1 MANGDPVMN
10 PPPSPLALI
19 GLGLSLAGTT
29 LAAPL
34 EWSLLPPVPDPEGFA
49 APFAGVSNGALVVA
63 GGANIPANK
72 WADVFTKTWHDRVFV
87 LEPGASRWKTGFKLP
102 RTLAYGVSVTAD
114 NSVLC
119 FGGSDATR
127 HYIESFRLRW
137 VAGRLETTALPDLP
151 RPCAHG
157 CGALVGQV
165 VYIAGGTEM
174 PTSSETMQNF
184 WALDLDAPAP
194 AWKELPTWPG
204 PARMLA
210 TAGAAGDAFYLLS
223 GADLHA
229 GPDGKPVRTY
239 LKDAYRFTPAAGW
252 TRIADLP
259 RAAAAAPS
267 PALSARGKLV
277 VLTGDDG
284 EQVAFRPLEK
294 HPGFPRTAL
303 AYDPAANTWSTQEG
317 VPFSRVTVP
326 VVPWNGGFVLPN
338 GEARP
343 RERTPEVWF
352 AREKPAE
359 ARP

>member
-1 MANGDPVMN
+1 MVTLVMN
-10 PPPSPLALI
+10 PPPSPLALV

-34 EWSLLPPVPDPEGFA
+34 NWSLLPALPDPEGFA
-49 APFAGVSNGALVVA
+49 APFAGVSNGALLVA

-72 WADVFTKTWHDRVFV
+72 WAEVFTKTWHDRVFV
-87 LEPGASRWKTGFKLP
+87 LEHGSSHWKTGFTLP
-102 RTLAYGVSVTAD
+102 RTLAYGVSVTTD

-127 HYIESFRLRW
+127 HYTESFRMRW
-137 VAGRLETTALPDLP
+137 VEGRLETSPLPDLP
-151 RPCAHG
+151 QPCAHA
-157 CGALVGQV
+157 CGALLGRV
-165 VYIAGGTEM
+165 VYIAGGTET
-174 PTSSETMQNF
+174 PASSTTMRNF
-184 WALDLDAPAP
+184 WALDLNSPSP
-194 AWKELPTWPG
+194 NWKELPPWPG

-210 TAGAAGDAFYLLS
+210 TAGVFGDAFYLLS
-223 GADLHA
+223 GVELQA
-229 GPDGKPVRTY
+229 GPDGKPVRAY
-239 LKDAYRFTPAAGW
+239 LKDAYGFTPAAGW
-252 TRIADLP
+252 KRIADLP

-267 PALSARGKLV
+267 PALSIRGKLV
-277 VLTGDDG
+277 VLSGDDG

-303 AYDPAANTWSTQEG
+303 AYDTAADAWSTEFG
-317 VPFSRVTVP
+317 VPFSRATIP
-326 VVPWNGGFVLPN
+326 VVEWNHGFVLPN

-352 AREKPAE
+352 AREIPAE

>member
-1 MANGDPVMN
+1 MN
-10 PPPSPLALI
+10 LPLSPLALV

-34 EWSLLPPVPDPEGFA
+34 EWSLLPPLPDPEGFA
-49 APFAGVSNGALVVA
+49 APFAGGSNGALLVA

-72 WADVFTKTWHDRVFV
+72 WAEVFTKTWYDSVFV
-87 LEPGASRWKTGFKLP
+87 LEPGASRWTTGFKLP

-127 HYIESFRLRW
+127 HYVESFRLRW
-137 VAGRLETTALPDLP
+137 VAGRLEITALPDLP
-151 RPCAHG
+151 LPCAHG
-157 CGALVGQV
+157 CGALVGRV
-165 VYIAGGTEM
+165 VYIAGGTET
-174 PTSSETMQNF
+174 PGSTTTMRNF

-194 AWKELPTWPG
+194 VWKELPAWPG

-210 TAGAAGDAFYLLS
+210 TAGVFGDAFYLFS
-223 GADLHA
+223 GVDLQS
-229 GPDGKPVRTY
+229 GPDGTPVRTY

-252 TRIADLP
+252 KRVADLP

-267 PALSARGKLV
+267 PALSISGKLV
-277 VLTGDDG
+277 VLSGDDG
-284 EQVAFRPLEK
+284 EQVSFRPLEK

-303 AYDPAANTWSTQEG
+303 VYDTAADAWSTQKG
-317 VPFSRVTVP
+317 VPLSRATVP
-326 VVPWNGGFVLPN
+326 AVKWNHGFVLPN

-352 AREKPAE
+352 TSEKLTAE
-359 ARP
+359 D